1 MKHLTNG
8 IFLFLIIIIVP
19 RFPELAYSVD
29 FDKIPT
35 GEVDKLNK
43 QQRKG
48 FLRPLFHYASFYLC
62 YFSGWNPVRR
72 AEVIRILTL

>member
-35 GEVDKLNK
+35 GEVDKLINNK
-43 QQRKG
+43 EKVSYVLYFIMLHFIFVI
-48 FLRPLFHYASFYLC
+48 FLVGIQ
-62 YFSGWNPVRR
+62 SG
-72 AEVIRILTL
+72 ELKSSEF